1 MQHFVFNCDWLP
13 SNLQRKHF
21 TGTNN
26 FVLDTITDARL
37 DEYFGFTQKDVD
49 KILSDAGV
57 TEYAGQ
63 VKEWYDGY
71 HFGECDVYCPWDV
84 MNYFQELQHNPDAKP
99 ASYWKNTSDNAVIRS
114 FIDHAGSN
122 ITEKFETLLG
132 GGSIVQ
138 KVDEGITYDYL
149 NSSEENLWS
158 LLYLTG
164 YLTKAKDDEYS
175 GTLPEET
182 YALKIPNVEIREI
195 FETT

>member
-1 MQHFVFNCDWLP
+1 
-13 SNLQRKHF
+13 
-21 TGTNN
+21 
-26 FVLDTITDARL
+26 
-37 DEYFGFTQKDVD
+37 
-49 KILSDAGV
+49 
-57 TEYAGQ
+57 
-63 VKEWYDGY
+63 
-71 HFGECDVYCPWDV
+71 

-132 GGSIVQ
+132 GVSIVQ

-164 YLTKAKDDEYS
+164 YLTKAKDDAYIFLLICS
-175 GTLPEET
+175 IARLQSHSISSQKS
-182 YALKIPNVEIREI
+182 LKHFLAVEVLFRRWMKESHMII
-195 FETT
+195 